1 MAHKQFCENFL
12 NPLILKSIKNVDFN
26 NWFRGNLE
34 GISTKDLNS
43 VLSFKDKLSLN
54 MLTHVVLLNYFDQ
67 KVLSKKKID
76 LNKIRNKKLSKR
88 AFLLILKN
96 LKKFIKNLKQ
106 KKSKTVWD
114 DYSKVNTYNKQ
125 EEDLK
130 KKLVSEFASKYKFN
144 SLLDLGCNNGT
155 YSKIC
160 LDNGCKQVIGFDYD
174 LNTINEGY
182 LKAKKDNLDFLPLY
196 FDASNPSSD
205 LGWYQNE
212 RMGFLRRLNFSGMIS
227 LAFEHHIAI
236 AKNVPLDQ
244 TIEWLTKTAPYGLI
258 EFVPKEDETIKKML
272 FFKGDIFKDYNEENF
287 VKILQKKAQ
296 ITSTNVI
303 SKSGRKIFE
312 YRK

>member
-1 MAHKQFCENFL
+1 MITLK
-12 NPLILKSIKNVDFN
+12 LIHIIN
-26 NWFRGNLE
+26 
-34 GISTKDLNS
+34 
-43 VLSFKDKLSLN
+43 
-54 MLTHVVLLNYFDQ
+54 
-67 KVLSKKKID
+67 KKKT
-76 LNKIRNKKLSKR
+76 L
-88 AFLLILKN
+88 
-96 LKKFIKNLKQ
+96 
-106 KKSKTVWD
+106 
-114 DYSKVNTYNKQ
+114 
-125 EEDLK
+125 